1 MPGILDDF
9 SALQFVLVA
18 GAALV
23 TAVIGGVAGYG
34 TGILMPLVLVPI
46 LGPEPVV
53 PVMSIASFIVN
64 AGRIAAFRRMIE
76 FRPALI
82 VLATAVPTCVL
93 GAWLY
98 TRLSGVGA
106 QIVIGTF
113 LMASVPLRWFLRNK
127 GLSIG
132 EGGLAVGAAGFGV
145 VTGAAAGTGVI
156 LVSLLM
162 AAGLG
167 GGAVIATD
175 AAISLI
181 VHLVQASVFGV
192 AGVIDADVIAVAL
205 LIGIFALP
213 GAFVAR
219 AIVDRLSIQL
229 HTTILDAVVLLG
241 GGLMVGNAIFR
252 LMH

>member
-1 MPGILDDF
+1 
-9 SALQFVLVA
+9 LQLALVA

-23 TAVIGGVAGYG
+23 TAVIGGIAGYG

-64 AGRIAAFRRMIE
+64 AGRIAAFRRLIE

-82 VLATAVPTCVL
+82 VLAAAVPTCVL

-98 TRLSGVGA
+98 TRLSGAGA
-106 QIVIGTF
+106 QIVIGAF
-113 LMASVPLRWFLRNK
+113 LMASVPLCWLLRNK

-132 EGGLAVGAAGFGV
+132 EGGLAAGAAGFGV
-145 VTGAAAGTGVI
+145 VTGAASGTGVI

-167 GGAVIATD
+167 GAAVIATD

-219 AIVDRLSIQL
+219 AIVDRLSINL
-229 HTTILDAVVLLG
+229 HTAILDVVVLLG
-241 GGLMVGNAIFR
+241 GGLMVGSAILR
-252 LMH
+252 LVR

>member
-1 MPGILDDF
+1 MPAILDDF
-9 SALQFVLVA
+9 SALQLALVA
-18 GAALV
+18 GAALLA
-23 TAVIGGVAGYG
+23 AVIGGVAGYG

-53 PVMSIASFIVN
+53 PVMSIASFIVK
-64 AGRIAAFRRMIE
+64 AGRVAAFRRMVE
-76 FRPALI
+76 FRPMLI
-82 VLATAVPTCVL
+82 VIAAAVPACVL

-127 GLSIG
+127 GLHIG
-132 EGGLAVGAAGFGV
+132 EGGLAVGAVGFGV

-167 GGAVIATD
+167 GAAVIATD
-175 AAISLI
+175 AAISLV

-205 LIGIFALP
+205 LIGIFSLP

-219 AIVDRLSIQL
+219 AIVDRLSIHL
-229 HTTILDAVVLLG
+229 HTAILDAVVLLG
-241 GGLMVGNAIFR
+241 GGLMVGSAIFR
-252 LMH
+252 LMR

>member
-9 SALQFVLVA
+9 TFLQLALVA

-23 TAVIGGVAGYG
+23 TAVIGGIAGYG

-76 FRPALI
+76 YRPALI
-82 VLATAVPTCVL
+82 VLATAVPACVL

-106 QIVIGTF
+106 QIVIGGF

-132 EGGLAVGAAGFGV
+132 EGGLAAGAAGFGV

-219 AIVDRLSIQL
+219 AIVDRLSIHL
-229 HTTILDAVVLLG
+229 HTAILDAVVLLG
-241 GGLMVGNAIFR
+241 GGLMVGSAIFR
-252 LMH
+252 LMR

>member
-1 MPGILDDF
+1 MQL
-9 SALQFVLVA
+9 ALVA

-23 TAVIGGVAGYG
+23 TAVIGGIAGYG

-64 AGRIAAFRRMIE
+64 AGRIAAFRRLIE

-82 VLATAVPTCVL
+82 VLAAAVPTCVL

-98 TRLSGVGA
+98 TRLSGAGA
-106 QIVIGTF
+106 QIVIGAF
-113 LMASVPLRWFLRNK
+113 LMASVPPCWLLRNK

-132 EGGLAVGAAGFGV
+132 EGELAAGAAGFGV
-145 VTGAAAGTGVI
+145 VTGAASGTGVI

-167 GGAVIATD
+167 GAAVIATD

-219 AIVDRLSIQL
+219 AIVDRLSINL
-229 HTTILDAVVLLG
+229 HTAILDAVVLLG
-241 GGLMVGNAIFR
+241 GGLMVGSAILR
-252 LMH
+252 LVR